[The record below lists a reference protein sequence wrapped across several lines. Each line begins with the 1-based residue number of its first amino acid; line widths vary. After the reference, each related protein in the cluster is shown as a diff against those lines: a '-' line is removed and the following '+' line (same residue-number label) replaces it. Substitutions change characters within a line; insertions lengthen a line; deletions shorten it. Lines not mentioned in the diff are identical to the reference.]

1 MLKIYNS
8 MKTIFFLLLITQISF
23 AQKKDAII
31 SKIAE
36 ETCDCIQKKKMNQET
51 DSYEDYKMALGVCM
65 LDSYQ
70 NHSSKFSNRDKVD
83 LTNHEE
89 MRSFGEE
96 IGIKMV
102 KFCPNFMLEVGE
114 KKITYDNGSVNK
126 NKNYKEEVEEEELD
140 PFVTGTV
147 FQIKA
152 DQFISFSIKETS
164 GKTDEFILL
173 NNFNN
178 SFLLTEKLL
187 KPNDIVDVYY
197 YETELFDAK
206 INKYITY
213 KVVTDIIKK

>member
-1 MLKIYNS
+1 MLKIYNF
-8 MKTIFFLLLITQISF
+8 MKTIFFLLFITQISF

-36 ETCDCIQKKKMNQET
+36 ETCDCIEKKKMNPET

-70 NHSSKFSNRDKVD
+70 IHSSKFSNRDKVD

-114 KKITYDNGSVNK
+114 KKINYDEDLANK
-126 NKNYKEEVEEEELD
+126 NEINIVEEEID

-164 GKTDEFILL
+164 GKTNEFILL